1 MLSASHSALHSS
13 IFSLPCILRPQR
25 LNVESLINSMQI
37 HLDSLSKHYGRLAVL
52 DKVSLEIKPG
62 TILALLG
69 PNGAGK
75 TTLLRCL
82 SGLVVPAS
90 GRISYDG
97 EFFRRDRMD
106 LRKKFFFLPDFPLA
120 FSDMT
125 VLRHVAMCLQLY
137 GVAEGTD
144 SGRVIQLLEAFDLL
158 PLAEARLGT
167 LSRGQIYKAA
177 LCGFL
182 AVDPPLWI
190 LDEPFASG
198 MYPTG
203 ILHFREE
210 ARAAATRQRTI
221 IYTTQILE
229 IAEKFA
235 DQICIL
241 DRGRVL
247 YLDTPQHLRDQGGG
261 DDRALI
267 ELFRRLRSNPEN
279 A

>member
-1 MLSASHSALHSS
+1 MH
-13 IFSLPCILRPQR
+13 
-25 LNVESLINSMQI
+25 I
-37 HLDSLSKHYGRLAVL
+37 HLDSLSKNYGRLTVL
-52 DKVSLEIKPG
+52 DKVSLELKPG

-82 SGLVVPAS
+82 SGLVVPRS
-90 GRISYDG
+90 GNISYDG
-97 EFFRRDRMD
+97 EQFRRDRLD
-106 LRKKFFFLPDFPLA
+106 LRKRFFFLPDFPLA

-125 VLRHVAMCLQLY
+125 VLKHIAMCLQLY
-137 GVAEGTD
+137 GVSD
-144 SGRVIQLLEAFDLL
+144 SADSQRIIHLLEAFDLL

-198 MYPTG
+198 MDPSG
-203 ILHFREE
+203 ILHFRQE
-210 ARAAATRQRTI
+210 ARAAATRRRSI

-235 DQICIL
+235 DLICIL
-241 DRGRVL
+241 DRGRIL
-247 YLDTPQHLRDQGGG
+247 YLDTPQHLREQGGG
-261 DDRALI
+261 DDQALI
-267 ELFRRLRSNPEN
+267 ELFRRLRSDPEN
-279 A
+279 P